1 MKLLPSALAALLLAA
16 GGPAVAQLLPGNAAG
31 VATGHIHLTVSDVA
45 KARSI
50 WRAFGAKEITSD
62 RLQALQFPGIYLL
75 LTPQAPSAGSG
86 GSVIDHIGFAVKD
99 LALYKQKLVENGA
112 RITAENANLG
122 LVIGELPDG
131 VLVEFRS
138 EPAIAAP
145 IEFHHFHLKSADPDA
160 LQAWYIDTFAAE
172 KSTRMNLPSAV
183 VPGGRVDFLK
193 SAAGQT
199 MAPSKGRAVDH
210 IGFEVD
216 DLDAF
221 AAKLRAR
228 GIKFDREPAVID
240 ALGLKIA
247 FFTDPAGTNIE
258 LTQGLRG
265 R

>member
-1 MKLLPSALAALLLAA
+1 MKLLHSVLAALLLAA
-16 GGPAVAQLLPGNAAG
+16 AGQAVAQIPAGNAVG
-31 VATGHIHLTVSDVA
+31 VATGHIHLTLSDVEKA
-45 KARSI
+45 KSI
-50 WRAFGAKEITSD
+50 WLAFGAKEITSGK
-62 RLQALQFPGIYLL
+62 LQALQFPGIYIM
-75 LTPQAPSAGSG
+75 LTQRAPAAGSA

-99 LALYKQKLVENGA
+99 LALYKQKLIDNGA

-122 LVIGELPDG
+122 LVIGELPEG

-138 EPAIAAP
+138 EPGIAGP

-160 LQAWYIDTFAAE
+160 LQAWYLDTFGAE

-193 SAAGQT
+193 AAAGQT
-199 MAPSKGRAVDH
+199 VAPSKGRAIDH

-216 DLDAF
+216 DFDAF
-221 AAKLRAR
+221 AAKLRNK
-228 GIKFDREPAVID
+228 GIKFDREPSAVE

-247 FFTDPAGTNIE
+247 FITDPAGTYIE